1 MTLYDLIQTDI
12 IITPSHNGAALVNL
26 AGELVGIIVQAF
38 DGPVGFSFAIGMD
51 TAVPVARQLVELGRV
66 RYPYLGVLFSSS
78 SQGVVVSEIREEFTP
93 VVRRASTED
102 PIVAGV
108 SENWPAGQ
116 AGIKRGDVIVSLD
129 GHEVASTDDV
139 RRLLRREFEVGQE
152 ISVIN
157 KTTRDTDAVF
167 SGIDV
172 DGLNKF
178 CALPPLQRWL
188 ISFTLSMIGAMT
200 VFIIVDFL
208 GFVVSP
214 TIGSKLFLSMIISVI
229 FSNHVMK
236 GMATKKAVVVLITH
250 VMAKQP

>member
-1 MTLYDLIQTDI
+1 M
-12 IITPSHNGAALVNL
+12 
-26 AGELVGIIVQAF
+26 
-38 DGPVGFSFAIGMD
+38 
-51 TAVPVARQLVELGRV
+51 
-66 RYPYLGVLFSSS
+66 
-78 SQGVVVSEIREEFTP
+78 
-93 VVRRASTED
+93 
-102 PIVAGV
+102 
-108 SENWPAGQ
+108 
-116 AGIKRGDVIVSLD
+116 
-129 GHEVASTDDV
+129 
-139 RRLLRREFEVGQE
+139 
-152 ISVIN
+152 
-157 KTTRDTDAVF
+157 
-167 SGIDV
+167 
-172 DGLNKF
+172 LNKF